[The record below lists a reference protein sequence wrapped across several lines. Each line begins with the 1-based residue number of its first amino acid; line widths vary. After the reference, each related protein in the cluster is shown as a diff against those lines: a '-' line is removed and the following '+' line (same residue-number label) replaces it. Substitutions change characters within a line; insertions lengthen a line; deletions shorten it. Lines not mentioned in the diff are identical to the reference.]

1 MEVYLYRKRE
11 EQSKNISLFH
21 CNVLTD
27 FYLLTLM
34 INEVLF
40 HFVSVHISFRD
51 FNGNRVH
58 TN

>member
-11 EQSKNISLFH
+11 EQSKNIFD

-40 HFVSVHISFRD
+40 HFVSVPISFQD
-51 FNGNRVH
+51 FNGNRAH